1 MEMDQN
7 RLQYLFQQYL
17 SNQINEDEYAE
28 LWSLLQ
34 AEREKN
40 ALSDDLQFLWEE
52 AAGADPIIS
61 KKEWNKKIGQLIDK
75 TEAEAGSTRKTLLW
89 RPWRWVAAAAII
101 IILVIGGSI
110 FLSKNKLPSDEMITV
125 HKVQQK
131 DIVPGGSKAVLT
143 LANGSTI
150 VLDSVSQGTIAQQGN
165 ARVMKLNNGQI
176 SYRNSTAS
184 VQEAVYNTLTVPR
197 GGEYQIM
204 LPDGTKV
211 WLNAASSIRFPTA
224 FNGNDRDV
232 EITGEAYFE
241 VTKDPAKPFN
251 VSVDDGIKVEV
262 LGTHFNVD
270 AYNDEPTAKVTL
282 LKGKIRVSR
291 LTTGSA
297 ASFRLRST
305 NGSET
310 SQILEPGQQAQ
321 VKRGGNIKVIN
332 NTDINEAVAW
342 KNDLFWFNDSNIQE
356 VMREL
361 SRWYNVDVV
370 IKGNIIKHFTGSIP
384 RDVNVSKVFEILQST
399 GGIHFEIQD
408 GKIIV
413 SP

>member
-291 LTTGSA
+291 LTT
-297 ASFRLRST
+297 
-305 NGSET
+305 
-310 SQILEPGQQAQ
+310 
-321 VKRGGNIKVIN
+321 
-332 NTDINEAVAW
+332 
-342 KNDLFWFNDSNIQE
+342 
-356 VMREL
+356 
-361 SRWYNVDVV
+361 
-370 IKGNIIKHFTGSIP
+370 
-384 RDVNVSKVFEILQST
+384 
-399 GGIHFEIQD
+399 
-408 GKIIV
+408 
-413 SP
+413 